1 MKIKKFSFS
10 DPYES
15 GWNLSPVE
23 FNDRMNLLVGA
34 TGSGKTRLL
43 NMLMNIGS
51 AVVQGNRSL
60 TGKWAMEFETEGH
73 LFLWKYDGHAKK
85 NGEPIHMFESLS
97 EIDKNDGVST
107 IFERNSDGFFFE
119 GARLPKLGAKNL
131 GINLLK
137 EEDAIKPAYS
147 GFRLLMRRSFSGRE
161 LDDASAISAYPYAL
175 ANKLSEQRRKSLG
188 DVHFSALS
196 LNGKLYILK
205 KFFPRIFESIVA
217 RYRSVFPDVI
227 NINIG
232 AAGRHLGVAIDA
244 PLVLIQERNVQSP
257 TQIGDISS
265 GMLKVLLMLADIA
278 TLPRGSVYLVDE
290 YENSLGV
297 NAIDFFPEVIIDS
310 DHIQFMLTSHHPF
323 LINRIPVDDW
333 LVFSRKGSDIRV
345 TFGDVLSER
354 YGSSKQQRFVQ
365 LLNDPL
371 YTGKGD

>member
-1 MKIKKFSFS
+1 
-10 DPYES
+10 
-15 GWNLSPVE
+15 
-23 FNDRMNLLVGA
+23 
-34 TGSGKTRLL
+34 
-43 NMLMNIGS
+43 
-51 AVVQGNRSL
+51 
-60 TGKWAMEFETEGH
+60 MEFETEGH